1 MGYYRECRKN
11 TNLRS
16 KMYLFSG
23 DNYLK
28 NMELDR
34 STYEVLDILIISLTE
49 KTHLRDLF
57 YKTIFQNDK
66 KRVGSNE
73 PSLFILKNV
82 PILMEH

>member
-1 MGYYRECRKN
+1 
-11 TNLRS
+11 
-16 KMYLFSG
+16 MYLFSG